1 LSIYQQQ
8 EKPLMTTASQR
19 KLAVTHAKSGS
30 LCHQLGQFQEAI
42 AHYQKAIA
50 LQDDFV
56 AAHWNLGSIFQ
67 QQGDLASALS
77 HQLQALAI
85 QPDLLTPAQHYQMGQ
100 GLSQS
105 GDLDEAIVCFR
116 RAIQQKPDYI
126 EAIAD
131 LGATLTK
138 QGDLNASIACW
149 KQLIGIQPNLAA
161 AHYNLGITL
170 RLQEHFAEAVT
181 SLQQANNLQPD
192 LAAAHFSLG
201 DLLVQL
207 GDLETAIAHLKTAIQ
222 IQPNYAQAYSSLGF
236 ALSKQHQLDE
246 AVAMFDRAIAIAP
259 DLAEAHC
266 NLADVLIQQEKT
278 DAAIAA
284 CQRAITLKPNLA
296 EAHSNLGVALMRQG
310 QLEEA
315 IAACQRAIA
324 LKPNLAEA
332 HCNLGETLFKQD
344 RIEAAIVAYHQA
356 IALKPDL
363 GNAHCNLGVAL
374 CEQNRIPEA
383 LSHLHTAV
391 SLDPDDAIAHI
402 NLGMT
407 QILIGDFENGLSEYE
422 WRWQH
427 KDIPKLNFSQPL
439 WDGSALDGRRI
450 LIWAEQGFGDTVQ
463 FIRYAPMLDQMGG
476 RAIVRC
482 PASLVRLIA
491 SMPSVELAIAEGEPL
506 PEYDVHVQ
514 MLSLPKLL
522 ETTVA
527 NIPAQV
533 PYIQSDIWQ
542 CAAIAKNSLPLDA
555 LNVGIVWA
563 SGYRD
568 QPDALRFY
576 HKKSCPLSE
585 FMRLLDIPQVQLYSL
600 QVGGNANDIDEFIGC
615 DRLHNWSP
623 FIHDFTDTAAL
634 VAQLD
639 LVIAVDTAIVHLAGA
654 MGKPV
659 WNLLPFAPDWRW
671 FLEREDTPWY
681 PTMRLFRQSERG
693 NWEEVIKRVGAA
705 LRSFQKTLNN

>member
-1 LSIYQQQ
+1 
-8 EKPLMTTASQR
+8 MTSAKIDVSQR
-19 KLAVTHAKSGS
+19 KLAITHAKSGH
-30 LCHQLGQFQEAI
+30 LCHQQGQLKEAI
-42 AHYQKAIA
+42 AHYQKAIT
-50 LQDDFV
+50 LQHDFV

-67 QQGDLASALS
+67 QQGDLTLAVT

-85 QPDLLTPAQHYQMGQ
+85 QPNLLTPVQHYQMGK
-100 GLSQS
+100 GLSQN
-105 GDLDEAIVCFR
+105 GYLDEAIVCYR
-116 RAIQQKPDYI
+116 RALQQKNDYV

-131 LGATLTK
+131 LGTALTN
-138 QGDLNASIACW
+138 QGDLNASVQCW
-149 KQLIGIQPNLAA
+149 QQLIDIQPDSAA

-170 RLQEHFAEAVT
+170 RLQEHLTEAVA
-181 SLQQANNLQPD
+181 SLQQAIALQPA

-207 GDLETAIAHLKTAIQ
+207 GNLETAIAHLKTAIE
-222 IQPNYAQAYSSLGF
+222 IQPNYARAYSSLGL
-236 ALSKQHQLDE
+236 ALSKQQQLEE

-259 DLAEAHC
+259 DLAEVHC
-266 NLADVLIQQEKT
+266 NLADVLIQQEKI
-278 DAAIAA
+278 DAAIDA
-284 CQRAITLKPNLA
+284 CQRAISLKSNLA
-296 EAHSNLGVALMRQG
+296 EAHANLGVALMRQG
-310 QLEEA
+310 QLDAA
-315 IAACQRAIA
+315 IAACQQAIT

-344 RIEAAIVAYHQA
+344 RIEAAILAYQQA
-356 IALKPDL
+356 LSLKPDL
-363 GNAHCNLGVAL
+363 GDAHSNLGVAL

-391 SLDPDDAIAHI
+391 NLDPDDPIAHI

-427 KDIPKLNFSQPL
+427 KDIPKINFAQPQ
-439 WDGSALDGRRI
+439 WDGSDLDGRRI
-450 LIWAEQGFGDTVQ
+450 LILAEQGFGDTLQ
-463 FIRYAPMLDQMGG
+463 FIRYAPMLAQMGG
-476 RAIVRC
+476 RVLVRC
-482 PASLVRLIA
+482 PSTLVRLIA
-491 SMPSVELAIAEGEPL
+491 SMPSVEMAIAEGEAL
-506 PEYDVHVQ
+506 PDFDVHAQ

-522 ETTVA
+522 HTTVA
-527 NIPAQV
+527 NIPVQV
-533 PYIQSDIWQ
+533 PYIQPDIWE
-542 CAAIAKNSLPLDA
+542 CEAIAKNSLPINA

-568 QPDALRFY
+568 KPDALRFY
-576 HKKSCPLSE
+576 YKKSCPLLE
-585 FMRLLDIPQVQLYSL
+585 FLPLLGIPHVQLYSL
-600 QVGGNANDIDEFIGC
+600 QVGGNASDIDEFKAC

-623 FIHDFTDTAAL
+623 FIRDFTDTAAL

-693 NWEEVIKRVGAA
+693 NWEEVIKRVCKA
-705 LRSFQKTLNN
+705 LRSFSKALNN

>member
-1 LSIYQQQ
+1 
-8 EKPLMTTASQR
+8 MTTASQR
-19 KLAVTHAKSGS
+19 KLAITHAKSGN
-30 LCHQLGQFQEAI
+30 LCHQQGQLQEAI

-67 QQGDLASALS
+67 QQGDLALAVT
-77 HQLQALAI
+77 HQLLALAI
-85 QPDLLTPAQHYQMGQ
+85 QPDLLTPVQHYQMGK
-100 GLSQS
+100 GLSQN
-105 GDLDEAIVCFR
+105 GYLDEAIVCYR
-116 RAIQQKPDYI
+116 RALQQKNDYV

-131 LGATLTK
+131 LGAALTN
-138 QGDLNASIACW
+138 QGDLSSSVQCW
-149 KQLIGIQPNLAA
+149 RQLIGIQPNSAA

-170 RLQEHFAEAVT
+170 RLQEHLAEAVT
-181 SLQQANNLQPD
+181 SLQQAIHLQPD
-192 LAAAHFSLG
+192 LAVAHFNLG

-207 GDLETAIAHLKTAIQ
+207 GNLGTAIAHLKTAIQ

-236 ALSKQHQLDE
+236 ALSKQHQLDD
-246 AVAMFDRAIAIAP
+246 AVAMFDHAIEIAP

-266 NLADVLIQQEKT
+266 NLADVLIQQEKIEAAIDACQQAIT
-278 DAAIAA
+278 LKPNLAEAHANLGVALMRQGQLEAAIAA

-296 EAHSNLGVALMRQG
+296 EAH
-310 QLEEA
+310 
-315 IAACQRAIA
+315 
-324 LKPNLAEA
+324 
-332 HCNLGETLFKQD
+332 CNLGETLFKKDQ
-344 RIEAAIVAYHQA
+344 IEAAILASQQA
-356 IALKPDL
+356 IALKPNL
-363 GNAHCNLGVAL
+363 GDAHCNLGVAL

-391 SLDPDDAIAHI
+391 SLDPEDPIAHI

-407 QILIGDFENGLSEYE
+407 QILIGDFQNGLTEYE

-427 KDIPKLNFSQPL
+427 KDIPKPNFSQPL
-439 WDGSALDGRRI
+439 WDGSALDGRKI
-450 LIWAEQGFGDTVQ
+450 LIWAEQGFGDTLQ
-463 FIRYAPMLDQMGG
+463 FVRYALILAEMGG
-476 RAIVRC
+476 RMIVRC
-482 PASLVRLIA
+482 PSTLVRLIS
-491 SMPSVELAIAEGEPL
+491 SMPSVELAITEGNPL
-506 PEYDVHVQ
+506 PEYDVHAQ

-522 ETTVA
+522 HTTVA
-527 NIPAQV
+527 TIPAQI
-533 PYIQSDIWQ
+533 PYIQPDLWE
-542 CAAIAKNSLPLDA
+542 CEAVAKNSLPINA

-568 QPDALRFY
+568 KLDALRFY

-585 FMRLLDIPQVQLYSL
+585 FLPLLDIPHVQLYSL
-600 QVGGNANDIDEFIGC
+600 QVGGNASDIDEFKDC

-623 FIHDFTDTAAL
+623 FIRDFTDTAAL

-705 LRSFQKTLNN
+705 LRSFPKALNN